1 MLNHAAMI
9 RMSQPED
16 ISEWFCVDFTNSTVD
31 GSVTISSATKNSFR
45 TNLGVFSAGD
55 TIAVPKG
62 SKLFMKGVNTVQ
74 SLFTGLAS
82 SNAWKLD
89 GTNIRISGN
98 IQTLLGDEKQDG
110 VGDYAFNYLF
120 YNSPLVDAGELML
133 PATTLADYCYYGM
146 FTNCTSLT
154 QAPTLP
160 ATTLA
165 DYCYSDMFNG
175 CTSLT
180 QAPALPAT
188 TLASCCYSDM
198 FYGCTSLTQAP
209 TLPATTL
216 ESRCYYYMFRGCTSL
231 TQAPTLPATTL
242 ESRCYYYMFNG
253 CTKLNYI
260 KCLATDVK
268 VDNTMSWVSGVAS
281 EGTFVKNK
289 NESNWPSGNN
299 GIPSGWTVQNA

>member
-31 GSVTISSATKNSFR
+31 GSVTISNATKNSFR
-45 TNLGVFSAGD
+45 TNLGMFSAGE

-74 SLFTGLAS
+74 SLFTGKAP
-82 SNAWKLD
+82 SNAWKLG

-133 PATTLADYCYYGM
+133 PATTLAS
-146 FTNCTSLT
+146 N
-154 QAPTLP
+154 
-160 ATTLA
+160 
-165 DYCYSDMFNG
+165 CYSSMFRS

-188 TLASCCYSDM
+188 TLGDSCYTSMFASCMSLTRAPALPATTLASNCYDYM
-198 FYGCTSLTQAP
+198 FSNCTSLTQAP
-209 TLPATTL
+209 VLPATTL
-216 ESRCYYYMFRGCTSL
+216 AESCYSSMFVECK
-231 TQAPTLPATTL
+231 
-242 ESRCYYYMFNG
+242 
-253 CTKLNYI
+253 KLNYI

-268 VDNTMSWVSGVAS
+268 RVNTLNWVSGVAS
-281 EGTFVKNK
+281 SGTFVKNR
-289 NESNWPSGNN
+289 NESNWPSGDD

>member
-9 RMSQPED
+9 MMMSQPED
-16 ISEWFCVDFTNSTVD
+16 MSEWFCVDFTNSTVD

-45 TNLGVFSAGD
+45 TNLGAFSAGE

-74 SLFTGLAS
+74 SLFTGIAS
-82 SNAWKLD
+82 ANAWKLG

-133 PATTLADYCYYGM
+133 PATTLAK
-146 FTNCTSLT
+146 
-154 QAPTLP
+154 
-160 ATTLA
+160 
-165 DYCYSDMFNG
+165 YCYSDMFSG

-188 TLASCCYSDM
+188 TLADSCYYDM
-198 FYGCTSLTQAP
+198 FSGCTSLTQAP
-209 TLPATTL
+209 ALPATTL
-216 ESRCYYYMFRGCTSL
+216 AGN
-231 TQAPTLPATTL
+231 
-242 ESRCYYYMFNG
+242 CYYYMFNN
-253 CTKLNYI
+253 CRKLNYI

-268 VDNTMSWVSGVAS
+268 RANTFSWVSGVAS

-289 NESNWPSGNN
+289 NESNWPSGND

>member
-9 RMSQPED
+9 MMMSQPED
-16 ISEWFCVDFTNSTVD
+16 MSEWFCVDFTNSTVD

-45 TNLGVFSAGD
+45 TNLGAFSAGE

-74 SLFTGLAS
+74 SLFTGIAS
-82 SNAWKLD
+82 ANAWKLG

-133 PATTLADYCYYGM
+133 PATTLAK
-146 FTNCTSLT
+146 
-154 QAPTLP
+154 
-160 ATTLA
+160 
-165 DYCYSDMFNG
+165 YCYSDMFSG

-188 TLASCCYSDM
+188 TLAKYCYSDM
-198 FYGCTSLTQAP
+198 FSGCTSLTQAP
-209 TLPATTL
+209 ALPATTL
-216 ESRCYYYMFRGCTSL
+216 ADSCYYDMFSGCTSL
-231 TQAPTLPATTL
+231 TQAPALPATTL
-242 ESRCYYYMFNG
+242 AGNCYYYMFNN
-253 CTKLNYI
+253 CRKLNYI

-268 VDNTMSWVSGVAS
+268 RANTFSWVSGVAS

-289 NESNWPSGNN
+289 NESNWPSGND